1 MAQGSELVHH
11 PPHPP
16 HPQLVVLLR
25 VNVAITLLPATS
37 VTTSVYVPLVEIIV
51 PLVNGDPLSVAV
63 SHVRLSL
70 NVIVVSLVY
79 VAPLVIP
86 KYCGEI
92 LSIHVTVVIV
102 SPVFPAQS

>member
-1 MAQGSELVHH
+1 MHVLVAQGFEVVHH
-11 PPHPP
+11 PPH
-16 HPQLVVLLR
+16 QLVVLLR
-25 VNVAITLLPATS
+25 VNVAVTLLPAMS
-37 VTTSVYVPLVEIIV
+37 VTINVYVPLVEIID

-70 NVIVVSLVY
+70 NVTVTSFVY

-92 LSIHVTVVIV
+92 LSIRVTVVTV
-102 SPVFPAQS
+102 SPVFPPQS